1 MATAL
6 QRSGLPV
13 PAQLPPASSTALER
27 LAGEI
32 RAHEAQ
38 AHGHAT
44 EALRHK
50 VEIGHRLLEA
60 KALLPHGAFV
70 AWGRQ
75 EFGWEQPHLWRHL
88 ELARNHARVH
98 DLPPGTSLRM
108 ALAVLGRDKASLSH
122 AEAHARRLA
131 AVETAVAT
139 APPRETLPYGEIVRA
154 AAEAYLPSLPAG
166 SAHLCVTSPA
176 YWMLREYTEG
186 DPLELGR
193 EREPAAYVDGLCAIV
208 DAIGRVLI
216 PEGVL
221 LLNLGD
227 TYASEPGGYRGDPAR
242 ARGVSAQAVRANG
255 TAGAGRVFDVPAK
268 SLCLIPYRV
277 ALELALRRGWRVAAD
292 IAWWQLG
299 HEGENVH
306 DRPPQGWEHLYVLTR
321 AEHCY
326 WRRRTGE
333 PGDPEDDVWPIRVG
347 RGGAAQGHLAPFP
360 EELVERALRHACPP
374 GGTVLD
380 PFAGSGTVRDVAH
393 RMGRRFLGCDLLG
406 EPD

>member
-1 MATAL
+1 M
-6 QRSGLPV
+6 
-13 PAQLPPASSTALER
+13 
-27 LAGEI
+27 
-32 RAHEAQ
+32 
-38 AHGHAT
+38 
-44 EALRHK
+44 
-50 VEIGHRLLEA
+50 
-60 KALLPHGAFV
+60 
-70 AWGRQ
+70 
-75 EFGWEQPHLWRHL
+75 
-88 ELARNHARVH
+88 
-98 DLPPGTSLRM
+98 
-108 ALAVLGRDKASLSH
+108 
-122 AEAHARRLA
+122 
-131 AVETAVAT
+131 AT

-193 EREPAAYVDGLCAIV
+193 EREPAAYVDGLCAVV
-208 DAIGRVLI
+208 DAVARVLI

-255 TAGAGRVFDVPAK
+255 TAGAGRVLDVPEK

-277 ALELALRRGWRVAAD
+277 ALELALRWGWRVAAD

-299 HEGENVH
+299 HEGENVF
-306 DRPPQGWEHLYVLTR
+306 DRPAQGWEHLFVLTR

-326 WRRRTGE
+326 WRRSTGE

-360 EELVERALRHACPP
+360 RNWSSAPCATPAPRAGRCWIPSPAAAPSE
-374 GGTVLD
+374 TSRTAW
-380 PFAGSGTVRDVAH
+380 AGASWAAISTESRTPSPNRRRCHQRRGAGAVRGA
-393 RMGRRFLGCDLLG
+393 G
-406 EPD
+406 